1 MKIAT
6 ELGQR
11 IRKYRKGKGLTQEEL
26 SSKCN
31 LHPTY
36 IGQIERGEKCPSIE
50 SVYKICKAL
59 ELKTAVL
66 FEKIDDFATDA
77 EETTVPLKAYAIIEK
92 MSFED
97 QKAMLTIVE
106 NAASLNK

>member
-6 ELGQR
+6 ELGHR
-11 IRKYRKGKGLTQEEL
+11 IRKYRKGKGYTQEEL

-36 IGQIERGEKCPSIE
+36 IGQIERGEKNPSIE
-50 SVYKICKAL
+50 SIYKICKAL

-77 EETTVPLKAYAIIEK
+77 EDATIPLKAYGIIEEL
-92 MSFED
+92 SLED
-97 QKAMLTIVE
+97 QKAMLAIIE
-106 NAASLNK
+106 NAISLQK